1 MNGSVAVSGRTPSEP
16 YNRLTTARGVEFHIN
31 PQDVRTAQLL
41 FAVLVPFAGLVLVG
55 PVLAFVGFVGYEL
68 TGTRW
73 WGFLPAGVAFVAY
86 VVVAGRWATRWAD
99 REGRKIL
106 LIEPDGRIVFDGE
119 TLLPP
124 GRATAVRVERVEG
137 RDEDGPVIHFQVIV
151 DAPGERVRVPV
162 PEGGQWST
170 YAQHWHDWTF
180 GFDTPEAANRF
191 ATEIAG
197 ALGSDRRPVAL
208 HAIETSP
215 GKSNASEVSRRAP
228 GGKP

>member
-1 MNGSVAVSGRTPSEP
+1 MNGPAEVSGSPSER
-16 YNRLTTARGVEFHIN
+16 YHRLTTARGVEFHIN

-41 FAVLVPFAGLVLVG
+41 FAILVPFAGLVLVG
-55 PVLAFVGFVGYEL
+55 PLLAFVGFVGYEL
-68 TGTRW
+68 TGKRW
-73 WGFLPAGVAFVAY
+73 WGFLPAGVALVAY
-86 VVVAGRWATRWAD
+86 VVVVGRWAVRWAD
-99 REGRKIL
+99 REGRKFL
-106 LIEPDGRIVFDGE
+106 LVEPDGRIVFDGE

-137 RDEDGPVIHFQVIV
+137 WDDGPVVHFQVIV

-162 PEGGQWST
+162 PGAGQWST

-197 ALGSDRRPVAL
+197 ALGSDRVSVTL
-208 HAIETSP
+208 HATETST
-215 GKSNASEVSRRAP
+215 GSSNAS
-228 GGKP
+228 